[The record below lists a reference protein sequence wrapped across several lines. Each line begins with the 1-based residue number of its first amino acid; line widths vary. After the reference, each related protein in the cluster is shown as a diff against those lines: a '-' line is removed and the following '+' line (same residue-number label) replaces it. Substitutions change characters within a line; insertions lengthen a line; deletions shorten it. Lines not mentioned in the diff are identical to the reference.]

1 MKGDPAI
8 IRTLTAVLT
17 NELTAVNQYFLHA
30 RMFESWGLKHLGQI
44 IYDESIGE
52 MKHADMLMKRILF
65 LDGLPNLQDL
75 HKLKIGESAIEC
87 LGADLQL
94 ELGGRDT
101 LIPGVA
107 QCEAAKDYV
116 SRDILMRILND
127 TEEHIDFLEAQHK
140 LIEQLGEQ
148 NYLQSAMT
156 EIAPDKSATGN

>member
-8 IRTLTAVLT
+8 IRTLNAVLT

-30 RMFESWGLKHLGQI
+30 RMFESWGLKHLGNI
-44 IYDESIGE
+44 IYEESIGE
-52 MKHADMLMKRILF
+52 MRHADKLIKRVLF
-65 LDGLPNLQDL
+65 LDGLPNMQDL
-75 HKLKIGESAIEC
+75 HKLKIGENAVEC

-101 LIPGVA
+101 LIAGIA
-107 QCEAAKDYV
+107 QAEAAADFI
-116 SRDILMRILND
+116 SRQILTEILAD
-127 TEEHIDFLEAQHK
+127 TEEHIDFLEAQFK

>member
-8 IRTLTAVLT
+8 IRSLNAVLT

-30 RMFESWGLKHLGQI
+30 RMFESWGLKHMGQI

-52 MKHADMLMKRILF
+52 MKHADKLIKRILF
-65 LDGLPNLQDL
+65 LDGLPNMQDL
-75 HKLKIGESAIEC
+75 HKLKIGENAVEC

-101 LIPGVA
+101 LLAAVA
-107 QCEAAKDYV
+107 QAEQLSDYV
-116 SRDILMRILND
+116 SRQIFMEILSD
-127 TEEHIDFLEAQHK
+127 TEEHIDFLEAQFK

-148 NYLQSAMT
+148 NYLQSAMS
-156 EIAPDKSATGN
+156 EIAPDKAATGG

>member
-8 IRTLTAVLT
+8 IRTLNAVLT

-30 RMFESWGLKHLGQI
+30 RMFESWGLKHLGNI
-44 IYDESIGE
+44 IYEESIGE
-52 MKHADMLMKRILF
+52 MRHADMLIKRVLF
-65 LDGLPNLQDL
+65 LDGLPNMQDL
-75 HKLKIGESAIEC
+75 HKLKIGENAIEC

-94 ELGGRDT
+94 ELGSRDT
-101 LIPGVA
+101 TKAAVTQA
-107 QCEAAKDYV
+107 EAAHDYV
-116 SRDILMRILND
+116 TRDLLMRILGD
-127 TEEHIDFLEAQHK
+127 TEEHIDFLEAQFK